1 MWGCT
6 CVYICLSASECVFF
20 VWYSFTGPVLPLCT
34 SPLTWVRLGLPA
46 SAMCSPTANGS
57 LSWYE
62 HLLLLLPSILPHQTD
77 PSRSHSRGT
86 GWTLMKSHGQGYTA
100 VTYTSSLARPTN
112 LPISYCMQAQCS
124 LRYLCYHSRYPVELA
139 MGWSHCWFNKGP
151 KVYCWQ
157 GPKGKWS
164 VDKVKGH
171 V

>member
-1 MWGCT
+1 MR
-6 CVYICLSASECVFF
+6 VCVFCLVQF
-20 VWYSFTGPVLPLCT
+20 HRACPLDVMHIPSHESTARSFWQTH
-34 SPLTWVRLGLPA
+34 A
-46 SAMCSPTANGS
+46 SAMCSPNAKGS
-57 LSWYE
+57 LSWHE
-62 HLLLLLPSILPHQTD
+62 HLLLPLILPHQTD

-86 GWTLMKSHGQGYTA
+86 GWTLMRSHGQGYTA

-139 MGWSHCWFNKGP
+139 MGGSHCWFNKGP